1 LVYNLVGNDVLAG
14 LSRTT
19 CMLTS
24 LAYIYLFGLIA
35 SHVCFLMKIPRII
48 GMLFVGIHLGPN
60 GFGFLD
66 SSILNIT
73 VSEAAVM
80 GAVLGAVSPA
90 VFVPR
95 MIQLIKKKR
104 GTEKGISQM
113 LLAVMS
119 MACTIRY
126 RCSDVVTN
134 LLSLKFGRLWFASE
148 LLFFTLV
155 GALVEVDY
163 ALDAG
168 LS

>member
-1 LVYNLVGNDVLAG
+1 
-14 LSRTT
+14 
-19 CMLTS
+19 M
-24 LAYIYLFGLIA
+24 
-35 SHVCFLMKIPRII
+35 
-48 GMLFVGIHLGPN
+48 GIHLGPN

-73 VSEAAVM
+73 VSEAAGM

-95 MIQLIKKKR
+95 MIQLIEKKR

-126 RCSDVVTN
+126 RCSDVVTD

-148 LLFFTLV
+148 LLFFNC
-155 GALVEVDY
+155 GCPC
-163 ALDAG
+163 
-168 LS
+168 